1 MDPRIEALKSTTFF
15 GRRFTRRQ
23 IADIAETV
31 AMLPNDSRNELSK
44 TICEHLG
51 WTTPK
56 GEYRVSACLR
66 VLERLEE
73 CGILTLPEKRGTAA
87 KQPPGPIV
95 HVRASDP
102 QPEIACGLAALEPLA
117 LEEAAS
123 PEDAALWKALV
134 DRYHYLGCP
143 RPFGPHIRWFVRDRS
158 GRPLAVL
165 LFEAAARELP
175 ARDEWIGWSA
185 ADRGRRLHLA
195 VSNSRFLVL
204 PWVRV
209 DNLASKALALALRGL
224 AERWEA
230 NHGCRPVLCETFI
243 DPTRFDGACYKAAN
257 WETIGMTAGKRS
269 GRGAKPAKE
278 ILVRP
283 LDPEFRA
290 VLKGETTP
298 GPRPKRRS
306 PAAFDHGF
314 AAMWSR
320 IADAAADIAAR
331 RDETWIKRRRTL
343 NTLIIMLFVFRLALS
358 RGRKGY
364 TTVTAELWDQC
375 RRLGVALPQP
385 EPVAISSIAKAR
397 ARVHEDVFRELHR
410 EILAHDT
417 HGPDWNGRRTFAVD
431 GSKINLPRPLAEA
444 GYPLPSG
451 GAHYP
456 QGLLSCLYRLDSR
469 MPVDFT
475 LTSGADERAAARAHL
490 GALSPGDVVVFD
502 RGYFSF
508 VLLRD
513 MTARGLHPVFRIQ
526 RNSAAGFD
534 RFRDGDRDDALVRIT
549 PGKNA
554 LRRLK
559 AAGIPEPSSPIV
571 LRLVRYDIGESRYVL
586 ATTLA
591 DTERY
596 SRKDLSELYH
606 GRWSIEELFKI
617 SKTTLAVE
625 EFHGRS
631 ERGVRQ
637 ELYAHFNLIAMARL
651 FTNRGDAALDE
662 AHEGDLPKM
671 RTNFTNALAM
681 LAGSLEELILTQT
694 SALADAVSRVATSVL
709 AARARLR
716 PGRSFPR
723 RSQKPVGKWQRRRH
737 QTA

>member
-51 WTTPK
+51 
-56 GEYRVSACLR
+56 
-66 VLERLEE
+66 
-73 CGILTLPEKRGTAA
+73 
-87 KQPPGPIV
+87 
-95 HVRASDP
+95 
-102 QPEIACGLAALEPLA
+102 
-117 LEEAAS
+117 
-123 PEDAALWKALV
+123 WKALV

-175 ARDEWIGWSA
+175 ARDEWIGWSE

-243 DPTRFDGACYKAAN
+243 DPTRFDGACHKAAN

-331 RDETWIKRRRTL
+331 HDETWMK
-343 NTLIIMLFVFRLALS
+343 
-358 RGRKGY
+358 
-364 TTVTAELWDQC
+364 
-375 RRLGVALPQP
+375 
-385 EPVAISSIAKAR
+385 
-397 ARVHEDVFRELHR
+397 
-410 EILAHDT
+410 
-417 HGPDWNGRRTFAVD
+417 
-431 GSKINLPRPLAEA
+431 
-444 GYPLPSG
+444 
-451 GAHYP
+451 
-456 QGLLSCLYRLDSR
+456 
-469 MPVDFT
+469 
-475 LTSGADERAAARAHL
+475 AAA
-490 GALSPGDVVVFD
+490 
-502 RGYFSF
+502 
-508 VLLRD
+508 
-513 MTARGLHPVFRIQ
+513 
-526 RNSAAGFD
+526 
-534 RFRDGDRDDALVRIT
+534 DA
-549 PGKNA
+549 
-554 LRRLK
+554 
-559 AAGIPEPSSPIV
+559 
-571 LRLVRYDIGESRYVL
+571 
-586 ATTLA
+586 
-591 DTERY
+591 
-596 SRKDLSELYH
+596 
-606 GRWSIEELFKI
+606 
-617 SKTTLAVE
+617 
-625 EFHGRS
+625 
-631 ERGVRQ
+631 
-637 ELYAHFNLIAMARL
+637 
-651 FTNRGDAALDE
+651 
-662 AHEGDLPKM
+662 
-671 RTNFTNALAM
+671 
-681 LAGSLEELILTQT
+681 
-694 SALADAVSRVATSVL
+694 
-709 AARARLR
+709 
-716 PGRSFPR
+716 
-723 RSQKPVGKWQRRRH
+723 
-737 QTA
+737 

>member
-1 MDPRIEALKSTTFF
+1 
-15 GRRFTRRQ
+15 
-23 IADIAETV
+23 
-31 AMLPNDSRNELSK
+31 MLPR
-44 TICEHLG
+44 
-51 WTTPK
+51 
-56 GEYRVSACLR
+56 
-66 VLERLEE
+66 
-73 CGILTLPEKRGTAA
+73 
-87 KQPPGPIV
+87 
-95 HVRASDP
+95 
-102 QPEIACGLAALEPLA
+102 
-117 LEEAAS
+117 
-123 PEDAALWKALV
+123 
-134 DRYHYLGCP
+134 
-143 RPFGPHIRWFVRDRS
+143 
-158 GRPLAVL
+158 
-165 LFEAAARELP
+165 
-175 ARDEWIGWSA
+175 
-185 ADRGRRLHLA
+185 
-195 VSNSRFLVL
+195 
-204 PWVRV
+204 VRV

-243 DPTRFDGACYKAAN
+243 DPTRFDGACHKAAN

-375 RRLGVALPQP
+375 RRLG
-385 EPVAISSIAKAR
+385 
-397 ARVHEDVFRELHR
+397 
-410 EILAHDT
+410 
-417 HGPDWNGRRTFAVD
+417 
-431 GSKINLPRPLAEA
+431 
-444 GYPLPSG
+444 

-469 MPVDFT
+469 MPADFT

-606 GRWSIEELFKI
+606 GRWGIEELFKI

-694 SALADAVSRVATSVL
+694 SALADAVSRVANSVL

>member
-134 DRYHYLGCP
+134 DRCHYLGCP

-175 ARDEWIGWSA
+175 ARDEWIGWSE

-364 TTVTAELWDQC
+364 TTVTAELWDQF
-375 RRLGVALPQP
+375 RRL
-385 EPVAISSIAKAR
+385 
-397 ARVHEDVFRELHR
+397 
-410 EILAHDT
+410 
-417 HGPDWNGRRTFAVD
+417 
-431 GSKINLPRPLAEA
+431 
-444 GYPLPSG
+444 G

-469 MPVDFT
+469 MPADFT

>member
-1 MDPRIEALKSTTFF
+1 MLTFSMDASF
-15 GRRFTRRQ
+15 
-23 IADIAETV
+23 
-31 AMLPNDSRNELSK
+31 
-44 TICEHLG
+44 
-51 WTTPK
+51 
-56 GEYRVSACLR
+56 RVSDAHTAR
-66 VLERLEE
+66 SVL
-73 CGILTLPEKRGTAA
+73 A
-87 KQPPGPIV
+87 
-95 HVRASDP
+95 HHD
-102 QPEIACGLAALEPLA
+102 
-117 LEEAAS
+117 
-123 PEDAALWKALV
+123 
-134 DRYHYLGCP
+134 
-143 RPFGPHIRWFVRDRS
+143 
-158 GRPLAVL
+158 
-165 LFEAAARELP
+165 
-175 ARDEWIGWSA
+175 A
-185 ADRGRRLHLA
+185 ADRGRPLH
-195 VSNSRFLVL
+195 RFLVL

-243 DPTRFDGACYKAAN
+243 DPTRFDGACHKAAN

-559 AAGIPEPSSPIV
+559 AAGVPEPSSPIV

-596 SRKDLSELYH
+596 SRKDLSDLYH
-606 GRWSIEELFKI
+606 GRWGIEELFKI
-617 SKTTLAVE
+617 SKTTPAVE

-694 SALADAVSRVATSVL
+694 SALADAVSRVANSVL

-723 RSQKPVGKWQRRRH
+723 WSQKPVGKWQRRRH

>member
-134 DRYHYLGCP
+134 DRCHYLGCP

-175 ARDEWIGWSA
+175 ARDEWIGWSE

-243 DPTRFDGACYKAAN
+243 DPTRFDGACHKAAN

-331 RDETWIKRRRTL
+331 RDETWMKRRRTL

-375 RRLGVALPQP
+375 RRLG
-385 EPVAISSIAKAR
+385 
-397 ARVHEDVFRELHR
+397 
-410 EILAHDT
+410 
-417 HGPDWNGRRTFAVD
+417 
-431 GSKINLPRPLAEA
+431 
-444 GYPLPSG
+444 

-469 MPVDFT
+469 MPADFT

-606 GRWSIEELFKI
+606 GRWGIEELFKI

-694 SALADAVSRVATSVL
+694 SALADAVSRVANSVL

>member
-51 WTTPK
+51 
-56 GEYRVSACLR
+56 
-66 VLERLEE
+66 
-73 CGILTLPEKRGTAA
+73 
-87 KQPPGPIV
+87 
-95 HVRASDP
+95 
-102 QPEIACGLAALEPLA
+102 
-117 LEEAAS
+117 
-123 PEDAALWKALV
+123 WKALV

-175 ARDEWIGWSA
+175 ARDEWIGWSE

-306 PAAFDHGF
+306 PAAFDDGF

-410 EILAHDT
+410 GILARDT

-559 AAGIPEPSSPIV
+559 AAGIPEPASPIV

-637 ELYAHFNLIAMARL
+637 ELCAHFNLIAMARL

-694 SALADAVSRVATSVL
+694 SALADAVSRVANSVL